1 MARQVLTTVGVA
13 LLTLWSVSLATF
25 FGLNLLPGDEA
36 RILAGQYAT
45 PSSVAILRHQ
55 LGLNQPIIDRYVSW
69 LSGLLHGH
77 LGRDPLLGNFTVLQ
91 TISGPVRNTL
101 VLAAVTIVILVPLS
115 ILLGVVSAV
124 RRDGVVDT
132 VISSTSLALVAV
144 PEFVIG
150 AFLVLVFAVWAGL
163 FPAVSLINPTRSVL
177 GQPGILV
184 LPVLTLLVSAVA
196 GTTRMVRACMINVLS
211 ADYIQLARL
220 KGVPERTILLRHAL
234 PNALG
239 PVLQVFALNVAWLA
253 GGVVIVENVFQY
265 PGLGSQLVASVA
277 TRDVVTVEAI
287 VIMITGVYIVT
298 NLAASLAV
306 TLMNPRLR
314 RRTW

>member
-1 MARQVLTTVGVA
+1 MARQVLTAIGVA
-13 LLTLWSVSLATF
+13 LLTFWSVSVATF

-36 RILAGQYAT
+36 RIMLGQYAT
-45 PSSVAILRHQ
+45 PSSVAILRQQ
-55 LGLNQPIIDRYVSW
+55 LGLNRPIIDRYASW
-69 LSGLLHGH
+69 LSGLVHGN
-77 LGRDPLLGNFTVLQ
+77 LGRDPLLGNFTVAQ

-101 VLAAVTIVILVPLS
+101 VLAAVTIIILVPLS

-124 RRDGVVDT
+124 RRDGVIDT
-132 VISSTSLALVAV
+132 VIASTSLTLVAV

-150 AFLVLVFAVWAGL
+150 ALLVLVFAVWAGVL
-163 FPAVSLINPTRSVL
+163 PAVSLINPGSSVL
-177 GQPGILV
+177 AQPGILV
-184 LPVLTLLVSAVA
+184 LPVLTLLLAAVA
-196 GTTRMVRACMINVLS
+196 GTTRMVRACMIDVLS

-220 KGVPERTILLRHAL
+220 KGVPERTILFRHAL

-239 PVLQVFALNVAWLA
+239 PVLQIFALNVAWLA

-277 TRDVVTVEAI
+277 NRDVVTVEAI
-287 VIMITGVYIVT
+287 VLLITGVYIFA

-306 TLMNPRLR
+306 MLMNPRLR
-314 RRTW
+314 RRAW